1 MKLFNQYYN
10 SDVQFLLDIFSLNR
24 PFSCQEACEIA
35 RHNHA
40 YAEYND
46 YRNSYKKWLDAGLLT
61 TTETGELKVNDLDG
75 LQSFAAP
82 LNCLET
88 DYLSAICRM
97 PEAGLFLNQMPDFP
111 IPEQDTLLQF
121 VCRQNA
127 AGKQSELDKINPTI
141 FGQILTAISQKKRLE
156 ISYAQPDSRK
166 VTLIPYR
173 LEYGVFDGRWWLV
186 SYDEQ
191 QNLPCKCIL
200 SDIQAVKM
208 LDEHSISEDTIRE
221 AITQNLAE
229 QPIILHIDYRKNVLE
244 RCFFLLGNTMD
255 MSAHKLNDKEFR
267 LQFRYFRWD
276 EDSIVRKLLY
286 LGECVTVQS
295 PSNIIDK
302 LVSQLKKALSL

>member
-1 MKLFNQYYN
+1 MKLFNQYDN

-24 PFSCQEACEIA
+24 PFSCEEACEIS

-61 TTETGELKVNDLDG
+61 TAENCELKVNGMDG

-82 LNCLET
+82 LNCLEA
-88 DYLSAICRM
+88 DYLSAICRT
-97 PEAGLFLNQMPDFP
+97 PEAGLFLHQMPDFP
-111 IPEQDTLLQF
+111 LPEQDTLLQF

-127 AGKQSELDKINPTI
+127 AGKRRELDKLNPVV
-141 FGQILTAISQKKRLE
+141 FGLILMAVSQKKRLE
-156 ISYAQPDSRK
+156 ISYAQPEPRK
-166 VTLIPYR
+166 TALVPYR
-173 LEYGVFDGRWWLV
+173 LEYGVFDGQWWLV

-191 QNLPCKCIL
+191 QNLPCKCRL
-200 SDIQAVKM
+200 SDIQAVKP
-208 LDEHSISEDTIRE
+208 LEEHSVPEDVIRQ

-229 QPIILHIDYRKNVLE
+229 QPIVLHIHYRKNVLE

-255 MSAHKLNDKEFR
+255 MTAHKLNDQEYR

-286 LGECVTVQS
+286 LGECVVVQS
-295 PSNIIDK
+295 PSNIINQ
-302 LVSQLKKALSL
+302 LVSQLKQALSL